1 MKKKESIKELLERL
15 DNQSAQYS
23 AHLNQANRMFETSV
37 KKLER
42 YLSNEKKELD
52 MTLRK
57 VHDVLKRFNKKKGK

>member
-23 AHLNQANRMFETSV
+23 AHLNQANKMFETSV

-42 YLSNEKKELD
+42 YLTSEKKELD
-52 MTLRK
+52 LTLRK
-57 VHDVLKRFNKKKGK
+57 VQAVLKRFNKKGK